1 MDKEGE
7 PLINRRVEELTQQ
20 RFDGICQP
28 CLAEF
33 IGTCMFVFIGCMSV
47 QDPLGPA
54 SKDNAPNAG
63 AVAVAHGFTIALL
76 AVAFGGISG
85 GHFNPAVTLGVWI
98 AGGIKPGLALVY
110 MVVQFIGAVLGAGLC
125 RGVLTEHVYVD
136 VIRGGAHTLGPDV
149 SPAQGILAEAVMTLL
164 LVLTFILSAVD
175 EQTKSPLAPLAIG
188 FAVTCDILAGLSTTG
203 ASMNPA
209 RSAGPAI
216 ALTVYDS
223 SVWKYHYVYWAGP
236 VIGATLAG
244 ILYRLFFAS
253 SDKRFILQ
261 K

>member
-1 MDKEGE
+1 MTRHSQHQSTADADENAIKHYV
-7 PLINRRVEELTQQ
+7 LTVE
-20 RFDGICQP
+20 P

-33 IGTCMFVFIGCMSV
+33 FGMCFLIFIAVTVQVSDSNPLDGQFVSI
-47 QDPLGPA
+47 
-54 SKDNAPNAG
+54 
-63 AVAVAHGFTIALL
+63 VAIANGL
-76 AVAFGGISG
+76 AVTMLMLMFGKISG